1 MVQPPPMRSGLFA
14 IFHRNR
20 AKLNQLDQ
28 KGIDYNAGHG
38 AAAASSQIMHHSSR
52 SRIQP
57 FQSAPSLESLQMAWL
72 LEGVV
77 GWMFEVVAEAE
88 EVE

>member
-1 MVQPPPMRSGLFA
+1 LRKEGEKGLEEK
-14 IFHRNR
+14 RVKSVR

-57 FQSAPSLESLQMAWL
+57 FQSAISGKPAD
-72 LEGVV
+72 GVAFGRSGRV
-77 GWMFEVVAEAE
+77 DV
-88 EVE
+88 